1 MAYYLSS
8 SSFSLAARPDSPL
21 PPLPP
26 FDYSCYRVPIVPP
39 GVTRRFVIDEPAT
52 VRNLET
58 NDYDVQTV
66 VRENNNHTYLNKTI
80 VTQVNRNHL
89 HTQRIITNENNYE
102 TYVTNHVIRVQDI
115 HRQRV
120 ENVPGERRVFNS
132 YQQAPA
138 RVEQARCLRVVDG
151 ALVPCSNRS

>member
-1 MAYYLSS
+1 MSIVRA
-8 SSFSLAARPDSPL
+8 DSPL

-26 FDYSCYRVPIVPP
+26 FDYSCYQVPIVPP
-39 GVTRRFVIDEPAT
+39 GVTRRFVVDEPAT

-132 YQQAPA
+132 YKQSQ
-138 RVEQARCLRVVDG
+138 RVEPAKCLRAVDG
-151 ALVPCSNRS
+151 ALVPCRR